1 MTKTRMRIGV
11 VAMAA
16 VAGLA
21 LSGLS
26 VQAQQLNQR
35 QGIDPAGQASITS
48 GKAFIRTLGGEKSG
62 VTAGGTLVQDLGS
75 STSFGSTDE
84 GCQLDLGNVT
94 LDKDSGIRGVTT
106 SADKVIHAC
115 E

>member
-1 MTKTRMRIGV
+1 MTKTCAFFLTAVAFV
-11 VAMAA
+11 VAS
-16 VAGLA
+16 LA
-21 LSGLS
+21 P
-26 VQAQQLNQR
+26 VEAQQLNER
-35 QGIDPAGQASITS
+35 RGIDPSGQAAISS
-48 GKAFIRTLGGEKSG
+48 GKAFIRTLGGDKSG

-84 GCQLDLGNVT
+84 GCALDLGNVT
-94 LDKDSGIRGVTT
+94 LDKDSNVRGVTT